1 MEARPTM
8 PPPDSTSA
16 PNSDLL
22 AWRRKALS
30 ILLWVVASVR
40 LAQFARLLING
51 SFGEIP
57 LSLRV
62 VFCLLLGLI
71 LGMAIFRDL
80 PHHLRGW
87 VLVSLGYAALIA
99 VFSADRQLHA
109 PLLLMLLAI
118 PVHAAI
124 FLGRRSS
131 WLASGISVLL
141 MAGMAFAPRW
151 GLHPIP
157 DNSGPADISSDLV
170 LSWLVTFL
178 PLMFILDRFTG
189 LLHRLVATES
199 AMRLRLQA
207 EAEERRY
214 LEAALMETSER
225 ERQAVGHELHDGI
238 CQQITSAMLQ
248 CKVAERAA
256 AMGTIPEPQHLRM
269 ISNLLDGSL
278 GQAHDLARGLSPGT
292 LAPEALVPSLRD
304 LARRTRETYEVECEV
319 QVSACPE
326 RLEPAAATHLYRIA
340 HEAVINAVKHGE
352 PLHILVRLFAEG
364 EQLVLEVSND
374 GRGLSAPSQGK
385 NRQSGDGM
393 GLRIM
398 RHRSDLLGGIFELIS
413 GTGKGVRVRCSVP
426 LEQVACRV
434 VAP

>member
-1 MEARPTM
+1 M
-8 PPPDSTSA
+8 PPPDLTSA

-30 ILLWVVASVR
+30 ILLWVVAGVR
-40 LAQFARLLING
+40 TTQFA
-51 SFGEIP
+51 
-57 LSLRV
+57 LSLIDGGFAQLPIVLRLFFV
-62 VFCLLLGLI
+62 LLLGLI
-71 LGMAIFRDL
+71 LGMAVFRDL
-80 PHHLRGW
+80 PHPLRGW
-87 VLVSLGYAALIA
+87 VLLSLGYAALIA
-99 VFSADRQLHA
+99 GFFYSRQLQA
-109 PLLLMLLAI
+109 PMLLALLAI
-118 PVHAAI
+118 PIHAAI
-124 FLGRRSS
+124 FLGRGSCGV
-131 WLASGISVLL
+131 ASCLSVLL
-141 MAGMAFAPRW
+141 LVGMAFAPRF
-151 GLHPIP
+151 GIHPLP
-157 DNSGPADISSDLV
+157 LGASQVGVPSDIV
-170 LSWLVTFL
+170 FGWLVTFL
-178 PLMFILDRFTG
+178 PVIFILDRFTG
-189 LLHRLVATES
+189 LLQRLVSTES

-238 CQQITSAMLQ
+238 CQQITGAMLQ
-248 CKVAERAA
+248 CKVAEQAA
-256 AMGTIPEPQHLRM
+256 AMGTIPDPQHLRM
-269 ISNLLDGSL
+269 ISSMLDGSL

-292 LAPEALVPSLRD
+292 LDPGALVPSLRD

-352 PLHILVRLFAEG
+352 PLHILVRLSAEC

-374 GRGLSAPSQGK
+374 GRGLSTPSQGK
-385 NRQSGDGM
+385 DGM

-434 VAP
+434 EP